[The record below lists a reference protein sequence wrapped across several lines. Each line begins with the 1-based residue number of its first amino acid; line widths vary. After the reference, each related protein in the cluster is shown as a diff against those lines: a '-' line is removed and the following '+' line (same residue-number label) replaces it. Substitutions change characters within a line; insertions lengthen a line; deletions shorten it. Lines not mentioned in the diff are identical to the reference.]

1 MIARWNTPATG
12 AVLIALPVMLASA
25 PLADL
30 WPLTLIMAFVVV
42 QNAVKLHVVSPW
54 RERHAQ

>member
-25 PLADL
+25 PL